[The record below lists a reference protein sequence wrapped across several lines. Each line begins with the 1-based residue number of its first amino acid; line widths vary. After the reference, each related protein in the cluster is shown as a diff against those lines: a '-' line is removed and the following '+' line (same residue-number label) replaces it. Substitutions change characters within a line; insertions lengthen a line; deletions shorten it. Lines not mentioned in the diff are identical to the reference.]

1 MAGNTSTPEQ
11 VGEYYDHAVDWFAE
25 VFGDNSH
32 VGYWSPQDD
41 STDLE
46 QGGDNLT
53 DLMIE
58 QLEVG
63 PGRRVLDVGCGVGRP
78 AVRLA
83 KATGAEVVGIAVS
96 GEQVRRANE
105 LARREDVAYLVSFQQ
120 ADAMKLPFE
129 DGSFDAAWALES
141 IMHMPDRRDVLGQI
155 ERVLRPGGR
164 MALTDL
170 FEWAPAGPEQRTALE
185 GYLKGMESSMADIDS
200 YPALVRSS
208 GLKLLRLLD
217 ITEQTQAKTRE
228 LVTKTLEDR
237 RDELTTRFGPEWTN
251 VFDQMMSQANA
262 IPEIGYLLMAARK
275 PG

>member
-1 MAGNTSTPEQ
+1 MCPGSSPIGRRCSLVTVPSVGCADRALLEAGTLDDPARVTRFRAVRTEVEWCKGSSAGTPTRGDHTMAGNTSTPEQ

-78 AVRLA
+78 AVRLGQA
-83 KATGAEVVGIAVS
+83 AR
-96 GEQVRRANE
+96 GERARRANE
-105 LARREDVAYLVSFQQ
+105 LARGEDVAYLVSFQQ

-185 GYLKGMESSMADIDS
+185 GYLKGMESS
-200 YPALVRSS
+200 
-208 GLKLLRLLD
+208 
-217 ITEQTQAKTRE
+217 
-228 LVTKTLEDR
+228 
-237 RDELTTRFGPEWTN
+237 
-251 VFDQMMSQANA
+251 
-262 IPEIGYLLMAARK
+262 
-275 PG
+275 